1 MTEESMDRQQQLTK
15 LVNVLHRTARS
26 AREGN
31 DEVVERARH
40 QFNRVRD
47 TLGGLDESVHA
58 VFAPLDEEVSGPVVS
73 AACKEL
79 IAYFEDEV
87 GHPDIAFDSDSIRE
101 FWRKSAKDLE
111 EFGDFIRESLGQLN
125 KERKKAE
132 ESNESSPTNG
142 AS

>member
-1 MTEESMDRQQQLTK
+1 MDREQQLTK
-15 LVNVLHRTARS
+15 LVNVLRRTARS

-31 DEVVERARH
+31 DEVVERGRL
-40 QFNRVRD
+40 QFNRVLD
-47 TLGGLDESVHA
+47 TLGGLDESVKA
-58 VFAPLDEEVSGPVVS
+58 VFAPLDVGVSGPVVS

-87 GHPDIAFDSDSIRE
+87 GHPDIPFDSDSFRE

-111 EFGDFIRESLGQLN
+111 EVGDFIRESLGQLH

-132 ESNESSPTNG
+132 ESKPSNG
-142 AS
+142 EAS